1 MALIS
6 TQTWLRVEHE
16 ILRDAF
22 VGRMKCILS
31 ELFVVGFKPLGD
43 TDDNF

>member
-1 MALIS
+1 MKFCEM
-6 TQTWLRVEHE
+6 R
-16 ILRDAF
+16 F